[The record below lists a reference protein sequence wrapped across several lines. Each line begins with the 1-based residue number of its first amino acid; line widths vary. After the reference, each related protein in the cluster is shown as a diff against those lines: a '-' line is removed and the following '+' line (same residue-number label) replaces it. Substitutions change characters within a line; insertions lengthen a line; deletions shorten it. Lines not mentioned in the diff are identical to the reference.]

1 MGKIFRS
8 IQRGIT
14 ELEEKMKVEYGD
26 NWKSHYEKKK
36 NTLLSYAEFVEMQP
50 SIGPAVEPINEYR
63 FGKYYLVLKPML
75 TSTSLFVET

>member
-1 MGKIFRS
+1 MGKIIRS

-36 NTLLSYAEFVEMQP
+36 NTLLSYAEFVEIQP
-50 SIGPAVEPINEYR
+50 SAEPAVKPIN
-63 FGKYYLVLKPML
+63 
-75 TSTSLFVET
+75 